1 MGEVIRFVP
10 KSERERARLIR
21 EARAIYDSIFP
32 ATDPVSEQQERYRQ
46 VMQSAAA
53 GVSCRDQNHRR
64 ALQSLLAGKLPRVD
78 RAHCPAC
85 SGLYGVLN

>member
-32 ATDPVSEQQERYRQ
+32 ATDPVSKQQDR
-46 VMQSAAA
+46 AP
-53 GVSCRDQNHRR
+53 VSHAISDG
-64 ALQSLLAGKLPRVD
+64 SLL
-78 RAHCPAC
+78 
-85 SGLYGVLN
+85 S